1 MDLSRRIKV
10 LFVPQ
15 WYPSSDGTLRC
26 GEACREHVHA
36 AGVYDNVA
44 VLAVTSR
51 RQRCPTLHWRQV
63 DDVGVPTFYA
73 THGLSPIPKTSSFVF
88 RLQLGRALQRVMR
101 DWGRPDVIHTQ
112 DAYGYDVIKAVQH
125 LQIPCVISQHWS
137 CFLERSLDRR
147 TVQRFEWAFARAA
160 RVLPANKFAAV
171 DYQEYGL
178 QPSMTWLPNTFDVE
192 VFHPPVRL
200 AREPWLLHASGF
212 TAEKRVPDIVR
223 AFGRVR
229 SKRPEA
235 ILQVVGDGE
244 NRAEMEALAERILPA
259 DSFHFHGY
267 LSKPALADLMRRA
280 AGYAHASCTETFG
293 CVLMEAMACACPV
306 LTTRVGGIPAVVR
319 EREGLFVDVGNIDQI
334 AEGMN
339 SLLDGVH
346 GLDMPRISVEMRERF
361 GYKSVGRLLHE
372 EYLKA
377 ASVTRKHAP
386 INGLSEMRLIG

>member
-26 GEACREHVHA
+26 GKACREHVHA

-44 VLAVTSR
+44 VLAFTSR
-51 RQRCPTLHWRQV
+51 RQRCPTLHWQQV

-178 QPSMTWLPNTFDVE
+178 QPSMTWMPNTFDVE
-192 VFHPPVRL
+192 VFHPPVRPCKRTL
-200 AREPWLLHASGF
+200 AFAC
-212 TAEKRVPDIVR
+212 I
-223 AFGRVR
+223 
-229 SKRPEA
+229 
-235 ILQVVGDGE
+235 
-244 NRAEMEALAERILPA
+244 RI
-259 DSFHFHGY
+259 HG
-267 LSKPALADLMRRA
+267 
-280 AGYAHASCTETFG
+280 
-293 CVLMEAMACACPV
+293 
-306 LTTRVGGIPAVVR
+306 
-319 EREGLFVDVGNIDQI
+319 
-334 AEGMN
+334 
-339 SLLDGVH
+339 
-346 GLDMPRISVEMRERF
+346 
-361 GYKSVGRLLHE
+361 
-372 EYLKA
+372 
-377 ASVTRKHAP
+377 
-386 INGLSEMRLIG
+386 